1 MDDDLIET
9 VDSITGGKYTRDQ
22 ITAALEKADC
32 DPDDAIQLLL
42 AEDKPT
48 EMFSSTVV
56 RQQIDSVSGHDELR
70 E

>member
-32 DPDDAIQLLL
+32 DPDDAI
-42 AEDKPT
+42 
-48 EMFSSTVV
+48 
-56 RQQIDSVSGHDELR
+56 
-70 E
+70 